1 MGDANVWF
9 AHPRMDPKEEY
20 SSKEVVHAFLAFDL
34 TPWTSQLQQQ
44 WGCKKEESKYDTCG
58 DMWRN
63 KWHR

>member
-9 AHPRMDPKEEY
+9 AHSQMDPKEEY

-44 WGCKKEESKYDTCG
+44 WACKKEESKY
-58 DMWRN
+58 
-63 KWHR
+63 